1 MARSATIDPLKLHNF
16 KLGTDSAVVKHDES
30 KADKQ
35 AQQLAQKNVH
45 GHPFV
50 FRLCHFTGLGI
61 HIALRKETM
70 KGTERLF
77 LSNNAKEGTSSKACV
92 EQLQSVVSR
101 HKEELETHTSL
112 SQFNP
117 HGL

>member
-1 MARSATIDPLKLHNF
+1 MAT
-16 KLGTDSAVVKHDES
+16 KHDES

-45 GHPFV
+45 AHPFD

-61 HIALRKETM
+61 HIALQKETV
-70 KGTERLF
+70 KGTKRPF
-77 LSNNAKEGTSSKACV
+77 LSKDAKEGTASKAFV
-92 EQLQSVVSR
+92 EQLQSVVSG
-101 HKEELETHTSL
+101 HKEKLKTHASL
-112 SQFNP
+112 SGFNP